1 MVKIKWGEFDFKKFI
16 CKKTE
21 VQEIQ
26 ELNDKELLFKVKN
39 GLGKLNMRYVKD
51 ENDETKVTYFLGDT
65 SLIMANSQYCPTCS
79 VMIQLA
85 EGREKVD
92 KSIIE
97 ILNNINS
104 IKNLND
110 GFEKIKSLL
119 SLLDEGYYILKEV
132 DLIPTDGEGNYFWNL
147 NNQSKNYSA
156 SADYYFSNEGLIVGA
171 PKFMLPSQGTN
182 SYDKERVEYYRKRIL
197 NGDKLFG
204 IAIELRGF
212 MALLIDGHHKATA
225 AYLEGKTLS
234 CITITNVYTFS
245 NHNNKEGIY
254 YCDNR
259 ISFDELNNG
268 EEIKAYYNKKNS
280 SEKVKNNNEKLILQ
294 PKYTNPINIGKS
306 KVQYPDCRAIALS
319 TLSEDTSEEKIQQL
333 LNYIGEDPLEELEY
347 IFYNFKVNDKSKAR
361 ELCLKI
367 LSKEEF
373 MSIWDICIEFLS
385 QYRDEKV
392 EEVLINFLVEYDKYT
407 CSDYKSIKNIIDNY
421 LGDN

>member
-1 MVKIKWGEFDFKKFI
+1 MQGFKLKLKQIVSKKAKVEKI
-16 CKKTE
+16 
-21 VQEIQ
+21 QQ
-26 ELNDKELLFKVKN
+26 LNNKELLFKVKN

-51 ENDETKVTYFLGDT
+51 EKDETKVTYFLGDT
-65 SLIMANSQYCPTCS
+65 PLIMTNSEYCPTCS

-92 KSIIE
+92 KNILE

-119 SLLDEGYYILKEV
+119 SLLDEDYYILKEIE
-132 DLIPTDGEGNYFWNL
+132 LIPTDGEGNYFWNL
-147 NNQSKNYSA
+147 NNQSKNYPA
-156 SADYYFSNEGLIVGA
+156 SADYYYSNEGLIVGV

-245 NHNNKEGIY
+245 NHKNNKEGIY
-254 YCDNR
+254 YSDNR
-259 ISFDELNNG
+259 ISYDELING

-280 SEKVKNNNEKLILQ
+280 NEKIKNNDEKLILE
-294 PKYTNPINIGKS
+294 PKYTNSINIAKP
-306 KVQYPDCRAIALS
+306 KFQYPDCREIALS
-319 TLSEDTSEEKIQQL
+319 TLAEDTSDKKIEEL

-347 IFYNFKVNDKSKAR
+347 IFYNLKVYDKSRAR
-361 ELCLKI
+361 ELCFKI
-367 LSKEEF
+367 LYREEC
-373 MSIWDICIEFLS
+373 IYLWDICIEFLS
-385 QYRDEKV
+385 QYKDEKV
-392 EEVLINFLVEYDKYT
+392 EEVFINFLVEYDQYT

-421 LGDN
+421 FYNN

>member
-1 MVKIKWGEFDFKKFI
+1 VVKIKWGEFDFKKFI

-156 SADYYFSNEGLIVGA
+156 SADYYFSNEGLIVGV

-182 SYDKERVEYYRKRIL
+182 S
-197 NGDKLFG
+197 
-204 IAIELRGF
+204 
-212 MALLIDGHHKATA
+212 
-225 AYLEGKTLS
+225 
-234 CITITNVYTFS
+234 
-245 NHNNKEGIY
+245 
-254 YCDNR
+254 
-259 ISFDELNNG
+259 
-268 EEIKAYYNKKNS
+268 
-280 SEKVKNNNEKLILQ
+280 
-294 PKYTNPINIGKS
+294 
-306 KVQYPDCRAIALS
+306 
-319 TLSEDTSEEKIQQL
+319 
-333 LNYIGEDPLEELEY
+333 
-347 IFYNFKVNDKSKAR
+347 
-361 ELCLKI
+361 
-367 LSKEEF
+367 
-373 MSIWDICIEFLS
+373 
-385 QYRDEKV
+385 
-392 EEVLINFLVEYDKYT
+392 
-407 CSDYKSIKNIIDNY
+407 
-421 LGDN
+421 